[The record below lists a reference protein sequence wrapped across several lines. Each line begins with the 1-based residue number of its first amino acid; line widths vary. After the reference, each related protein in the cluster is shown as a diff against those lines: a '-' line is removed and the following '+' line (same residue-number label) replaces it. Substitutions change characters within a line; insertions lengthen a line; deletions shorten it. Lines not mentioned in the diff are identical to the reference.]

1 MPPGR
6 GRRGRTEQRHPPE
19 TGRRDEGAPS
29 RPTPPFPAFASQ
41 GMKTRRPR
49 QPPPASLPFAEILS
63 RVPYRSL
70 CRFRCVSKAWRVL
83 CSHRAIQRRV
93 PQTLSGF
100 FHTHHSDGGLRFS
113 NLSGGGAPLVDAS
126 LPFLRRRYA
135 SVKLEQCSSSLLLC
149 KCRESEEDEEC
160 DYVVCNPM
168 TRQWTVLPP
177 IVWQDEEDGEPVYF
191 RVVQPF
197 LGFDPAFPSR
207 FVVFSPLVEVCDDV
221 AIYSSETGRWTRNS
235 EWGDNS
241 EYPSFSAECAFL
253 NGMMHFLHL
262 VIEEPLIAVVDT
274 EGDVCG
280 EITLPEGMEDASS
293 GYSSIGYSQG
303 KLHAWYM
310 HPHYYELSVWVLED
324 YASEKWTLKHTV
336 DVPEL
341 FGREST
347 EEDCDEEDRT
357 YKYEMFAIH
366 PEHNL
371 IFLTDWKEVNLSY
384 DMDSKEV
391 HLMCTS
397 GDFLGGLPYIPSF
410 ADLVVG

>member
-6 GRRGRTEQRHPPE
+6 SRRARTE
-19 TGRRDEGAPS
+19 TGRRDEGAPA
-29 RPTPPFPAFASQ
+29 PPPFPALVSQ
-41 GMKTRRPR
+41 GPAA
-49 QPPPASLPFAEILS
+49 ASLPLSDILS

-70 CRFRCVSKAWRVL
+70 CRFRCVSKAWRAL
-83 CSHRAIQRRV
+83 CSHGAIVRRA

-100 FHTHHSDGGLRFS
+100 FHAHHSDGGLRFS
-113 NLSGGGAPLVDAS
+113 NLSGGGATLPLVDAS

-135 SVKLEQCSSSLLLC
+135 SIKLKQCSTSLVLC
-149 KCRESEEDEEC
+149 ECRESEDDDDGEEC
-160 DYVVCNPM
+160 DYAVCNPM
-168 TRQWTVLPP
+168 TGQWTVLPP
-177 IVWQDEEDGEPVYF
+177 ILWQGQEGDEPVHF
-191 RVVQPF
+191 RVVDPF
-197 LGFDPAFPSR
+197 LGFDPAAPSR
-207 FVVFSPLVEVCDDV
+207 FVVFSPLLEVCDDV
-221 AIYSSETGRWTRNS
+221 AIYSSATGRWTRNS
-235 EWGDNS
+235 EWGDNR

-262 VIEEPLIAVVDT
+262 VIEEPIIALVDAD
-274 EGDVCG
+274 GDVCG
-280 EITLPEGMEDASS
+280 EIALPDGMEEACS
-293 GYSSIGYSQG
+293 GYSSIGHSQG

-310 HPHYYELSVWVLED
+310 HPHYYQLSVWVLED

-341 FGREST
+341 FGRESAQ
-347 EEDCDEEDRT
+347 EDCDEDDRT

-366 PEHNL
+366 PEHNM

-397 GDFLGGLPYIPSF
+397 GDFLGGLPYIPCF